1 MATILLLMAAG
12 ILMILLET
20 VLPGGVVGLVGVG
33 CLVGAVVL
41 AYSTQ
46 GAAVGNLVLL
56 GSGASFLAA
65 VVAWFRF
72 FPKSRMGKVF
82 VSETTIGGVEDSFD
96 ELVGKKGTA
105 MCDIRPAGIAVFD
118 DRRVDVVG
126 EGDFIEEGE
135 ALEVVAVEGNRV
147 VVRAL
152 DIP

>member
-1 MATILLLMAAG
+1 
-12 ILMILLET
+12 
-20 VLPGGVVGLVGVG
+20 
-33 CLVGAVVL
+33 
-41 AYSTQ
+41 
-46 GAAVGNLVLL
+46 
-56 GSGASFLAA
+56 
-65 VVAWFRF
+65 
-72 FPKSRMGKVF
+72 
-82 VSETTIGGVEDSFD
+82 
-96 ELVGKKGTA
+96 